1 MHSIFITNGLGICS
15 ARRFADLWQAGLL
28 HFITARK
35 SRERERDSLSDPARN
50 PSMHWGSK
58 EQGPCHRRAISF
70 DSSDSHCALGGFT
83 ASVFDIG
90 FPSRRG
96 VRCLFGDYLPCVL
109 KWLFFC
115 FVSSTDGQ
123 ALTAFLAFDCYV
135 PSSERQLGFWRLSK
149 ESWRVYVWR
158 FFFFNF
164 LNTKSLHWCSS
175 AMHLPLA
182 ILFAKADTHSLLQI
196 LALYFRSQRTSIE
209 WEKPNV
215 YAPFCFPNDWRRE
228 TNAKIHVGCRWT
240 IAALRYS
247 LLHQV
252 RPATTADAV
261 MKFFSAE
268 KAEKLFHKHVF
279 IISAYS
285 SL

>member
-96 VRCLFGDYLPCVL
+96 VRCLFGDYLPCML

-123 ALTAFLAFDCYV
+123 ALTAFLAFDCYM
-135 PSSERQLGFWRLSK
+135 PSSERQLGFRRLSK

-158 FFFFNF
+158 FFFQFPQHQIFALVFICNASSSCDSIR
-164 LNTKSLHWCSS
+164 KS
-175 AMHLPLA
+175 
-182 ILFAKADTHSLLQI
+182 
-196 LALYFRSQRTSIE
+196 
-209 WEKPNV
+209 
-215 YAPFCFPNDWRRE
+215 
-228 TNAKIHVGCRWT
+228 
-240 IAALRYS
+240 RYS
-247 LLHQV
+247 L
-252 RPATTADAV
+252 
-261 MKFFSAE
+261 SASDISII
-268 KAEKLFHKHVF
+268 FP
-279 IISAYS
+279 ISAHQHRVRKTKCLCTILFS
-285 SL
+285 KRLKTRNECKNPRRLSLNDRSAPLLSATPSATRDDRRRRNEILQRRKSGEALP